1 MSRNAYLLT
10 CDSNSERCLF
20 SKKIL
25 EDIGFNVILYNAIP
39 NSNPLTSHKLSMIEI
54 YKIIANDESSEWS
67 YVFEDDINI
76 LENITLDEIIQ
87 YENISSHFFYLGLCK
102 YGGFNTITK
111 TNHIINGHQVYKIS
125 KYVRGLHAVAFSRT
139 GMASFLNFMDNFTNE
154 GCVDMILES
163 YSIKC
168 PANVVRIDL
177 QSYIPGHMGII
188 FQDRNKFKSIISN
201 H

>member
-20 SKKIL
+20 LKKIL
-25 EDIGFNVILYNAIP
+25 EDVGFNVILYNAIP

-102 YGGFNTITK
+102 YGGCNTITK
-111 TNHIINGHQVYKIS
+111 TNHVINGHEVYKIS

-139 GMASFLNFMDNFTNE
+139 GMASFLNFMSDFTTE
-154 GCVDMILES
+154 YIDMILES
-163 YSIKC
+163 YSIKY

-177 QSYIPGHMGII
+177 ESYIPRHMGIF